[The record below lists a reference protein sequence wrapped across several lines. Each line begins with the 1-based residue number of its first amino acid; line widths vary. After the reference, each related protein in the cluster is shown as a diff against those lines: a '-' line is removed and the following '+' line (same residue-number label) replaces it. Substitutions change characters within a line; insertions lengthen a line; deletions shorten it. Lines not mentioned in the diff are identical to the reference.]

1 MLDPLKSERKGF
13 NTMFDE
19 KRKEMEPLQ
28 QALGKLRSNDGG
40 SARGPAICS
49 SEEELNNMVTIDFFA
64 RYSLSFYIFFNWL
77 LLDSHL
83 LGFVKNEDIQLPISD
98 ST

>member
-1 MLDPLKSERKGF
+1 
-13 NTMFDE
+13 MFDE

-49 SEEELNNMVTIDFFA
+49 SEEELNSMVIIIYLFA
-64 RYSLSFYIFFNWL
+64 PSF
-77 LLDSHL
+77 
-83 LGFVKNEDIQLPISD
+83 
-98 ST
+98 